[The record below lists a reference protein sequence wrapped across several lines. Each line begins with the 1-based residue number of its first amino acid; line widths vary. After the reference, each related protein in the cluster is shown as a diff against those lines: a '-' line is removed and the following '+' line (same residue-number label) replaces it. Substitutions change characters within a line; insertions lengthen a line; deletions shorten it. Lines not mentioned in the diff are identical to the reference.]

1 MLYKALQRHINAV
14 LHDSVLTTVLSN
26 QPPTTNKCLHTRTP
40 LRILSGLSP
49 DLSGSPAA
57 HWAQAVTQGG
67 MAEQGDKRMTEP
79 AAVQGA
85 DSLDEEVQA
94 KVLEQQEREV
104 LQAI

>member
-1 MLYKALQRHINAV
+1 GNRIVCLFGSW
-14 LHDSVLTTVLSN
+14 HDTHVTIVAAGAAAAT
-26 QPPTTNKCLHTRTP
+26 
-40 LRILSGLSP
+40 SGAGLCR
-49 DLSGSPAA
+49 AA
-57 HWAQAVTQGG
+57 HWAQDVTQGG
-67 MAEQGDKRMTEP
+67 MAEQGDKRMTAS